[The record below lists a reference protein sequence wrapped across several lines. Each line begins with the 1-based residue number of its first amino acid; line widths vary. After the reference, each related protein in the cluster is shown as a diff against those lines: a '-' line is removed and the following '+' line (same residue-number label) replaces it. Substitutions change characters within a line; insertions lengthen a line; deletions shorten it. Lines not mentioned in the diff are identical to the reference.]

1 MCREAD
7 RRHARTT
14 SRCERCR
21 RRRGGRHSCPGC
33 STFREPGLARLL
45 VLRLAPVVVLHGGD
59 GFVQRD
65 VEIVVEVAAERGVE
79 GDGPAHARLEPL
91 ELRSAAGGPRT
102 GPAGSPRHPHPR
114 RRSPCRSPLDCSGWA
129 LMSDRPVARNSSAPA
144 VRASAGSWSAV
155 SWRVLLCRG
164 GAALPRPLSLQRP
177 IWAICGAICA
187 AELHGRGKA
196 RPPPRQSGISRAARP
211 RNSPNGVRC
220 KRRTYPIRIPVRL
233 SSGASGAAPG
243 VPSAA
248 PRDGRRGGG
257 RGSQR
262 GR

>member
-129 LMSDRPVARNSSAPA
+129 LDVRPPGGAKLIGAC
-144 VRASAGSWSAV
+144 RAGLGGELE
-155 SWRVLLCRG
+155 RGLLES
-164 GAALPRPLSLQRP
+164 AALPRRCSL
-177 IWAICGAICA
+177 AAAVVAGAPDLGDLWSDLRGRA
-187 AELHGRGKA
+187 ARARQSTTTAAAKRHIPRGKA
-196 RPPPRQSGISRAARP
+196 SEVAKRCPLQAANLPDTDTRPA
-211 RNSPNGVRC
+211 
-220 KRRTYPIRIPVRL
+220 L
-233 SSGASGAAPG
+233 
-243 VPSAA
+243 
-248 PRDGRRGGG
+248 
-257 RGSQR
+257 
-262 GR
+262 